1 MRNGDILAG
10 LAVFVAQVTG
20 QAATD
25 PLGILIE
32 FLKAGVLGAI
42 IAWLFFERWQERK
55 LDRGARHRHAEM
67 LQDNTAAVDRLRGA
81 VRENSGL
88 MHLTLGHLGHRLP
101 PLLEEDPPAPAGARE
116 AETR

>member
-20 QAATD
+20 TATTD

-55 LDRGARHRHAEM
+55 LDRSARHRHAEM
-67 LQDNTAAVDRLRGA
+67 VQLNTAAIEHLRGA

-101 PLLEEDPPAPAGARE
+101 PLLDEDPPPPAAARQ
-116 AETR
+116 ADTR